1 MLKDI
6 IEIEKKKHRL
16 KKKTKE
22 KNIISMNN
30 VFARRGALNPIH
42 NKFNIERY
50 N

>member
-6 IEIEKKKHRL
+6 IEIEKKKN
-16 KKKTKE
+16 KGK